1 MRCTWSSLDR
11 REPVS
16 ELDHHAVVGGAH
28 IQPSGDSE
36 DESEPEDE
44 DLDSDLDDI

>member
-1 MRCTWSSLDR
+1 METLVIKKRASHR
-11 REPVS
+11 P
-16 ELDHHAVVGGAH
+16 HAVVGGAH